1 MSRSPRLASSP
12 LSLVTALVL
21 GMGALACSGKSPSPT
36 SPPPAPTV
44 TDPTPPLPTDSGDPN
59 PAVPAQPSGKL
70 PPGISGGTLLV
81 LRDGSAAIASDPDR
95 DRIYV
100 VDLATRQLRGQI
112 ALEDGAE
119 PGRAI
124 EDSAGRVHVALRGG
138 GAVLT
143 LDPRDARMLARRALC
158 PAPRGLAFDASKQ
171 LLHVACAGGELISI
185 APVGD
190 TPTRTLNL
198 DRDLRDV
205 LVRGDKLLVSS
216 FRKAELLTVGPSA
229 VEARVH
235 PPATTAAFNASGKPG
250 VVMGPNGAMI
260 GSENA
265 SAAVAWRLV
274 AGPGT
279 QALVLHQRGL
289 DSEVGTQPNAYGSGP
304 SCAGIVEA
312 AVSSYDDGPVS
323 AGSANVGKIR
333 SGGALTNAV
342 LAVDVA
348 VSPDGKQLA
357 VVSAGNGGTDQQ
369 VLFYSTEEATSP
381 PSNPSQPCVPGA
393 PVPVPGMGEG
403 DPDGGVGPTASPDG
417 GVDAEEGYEDP
428 IEYRPPNGQ
437 VIAVAYDPRGN
448 IIVQSREPATLQ
460 ILTQRAAPIVLSS
473 ERRADPGHQLFHGA
487 TPGKLACASCHPEG
501 GEDGRTWK
509 FAGLGARRTQSLR
522 GGVMDTAPFHWNG
535 DMPSLDFL
543 MHDVFQGRMSGPKVD
558 RTRMDQLAT
567 WLDNVKTIKP
577 SGWHPGT
584 AVTRGKALFEST
596 AACSTCHR
604 GPDFTNGASFDVG
617 TGGTFQVPQLHNLAF
632 RGPFLHDGCAGTLLE
647 RFTKCGSPG
656 DRHGLTSKLTPAQ
669 IDDLVAYLETL

>member
-1 MSRSPRLASSP
+1 MSLRSRLASP
-12 LSLVTALVL
+12 GLSMVAALL
-21 GMGALACSGKSPSPT
+21 MGALACSDKT
-36 SPPPAPTV
+36 PAPGATPDPMV
-44 TDPTPPLPTDSGDPN
+44 TPQPQPTPTPDPIPDPN
-59 PAVPAQPSGKL
+59 LPGTPAAAKL
-70 PPGISGGTLLV
+70 PPAISGGTLLV

-100 VDLATRQLRGQI
+100 VDLARRQLRGQLV
-112 ALEDGAE
+112 LEAGAE
-119 PGRAI
+119 PGRAV
-124 EDSAGRVHVALRGG
+124 EDSDGHVHVALRGG

-143 LDPRDARMLARRALC
+143 LDPKDASLLARRELC
-158 PAPRGLAFDASKQ
+158 PAPRGLAFQASKQ

-185 APVGD
+185 APTGA
-190 TPTRTLNL
+190 TPSRTLQL

-216 FRKAELLTVGPSA
+216 FRKAELLTVGDSG
-229 VEARVH
+229 VDQRVR
-235 PPATTAAFNASGKPG
+235 PPATRAAFSSFRKPN
-250 VVMGPNGAMI
+250 VGPTGDGSDGA
-260 GSENA
+260 NA

-289 DSEVGTQPNAYGSGP
+289 DSEVGTQPDAYGSGP

-323 AGSANVGKIR
+323 AGRIQ
-333 SGGALTNAV
+333 SGGALANAV

-348 VSPDGKQLA
+348 VSPDGKELA
-357 VVSAGNGGTDQQ
+357 VVSAGNAGTDQQ
-369 VLFYSTEEATSP
+369 VLFYSTEAATAPTTNSG
-381 PSNPSQPCVPGA
+381 QPCVPGA
-393 PVPVPGMGEG
+393 PGPSTSGD
-403 DPDGGVGPTASPDG
+403 DPDGGVGMGSPDAGAGDDG
-417 GVDAEEGYEDP
+417 GEPGEGYEEP
-428 IEYRPPNGQ
+428 IAYRPPNGQ
-437 VIAVAYDPRGN
+437 VIAVAYDPHGN

-473 ERRADPGHQLFHGA
+473 ERRADQGHQLFHGA

-501 GEDGRTWK
+501 GEDGRTWR

-535 DMPSLDFL
+535 DMPSLEFL
-543 MHDVFQGRMSGPKVD
+543 MHDVFQGRMSGPAVD
-558 RTRMDQLAT
+558 RTRMQALAT
-567 WLDNVKTIKP
+567 WVDDMKTIKP
-577 SGWHPGT
+577 SGWHDKG
-584 AVTRGKALFEST
+584 AISRGKVLFETT

-632 RGPFLHDGCAGTLLE
+632 RGPFLHDGCANTLLE
-647 RFTKCGSPG
+647 RFTKCGSAG
-656 DRHGLTSKLTPAQ
+656 DRHGLTSKLNPAQ